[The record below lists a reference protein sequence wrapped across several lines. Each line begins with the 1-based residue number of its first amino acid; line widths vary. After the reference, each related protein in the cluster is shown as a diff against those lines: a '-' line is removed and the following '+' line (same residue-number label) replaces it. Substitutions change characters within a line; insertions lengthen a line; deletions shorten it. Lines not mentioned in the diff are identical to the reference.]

1 MLRTRRKIIGLF
13 VKNFSVSEPVAL
25 SPRRRQGHPPRPPFG
40 RRTIFI
46 MFNMSIVGD
55 LSGGH
60 GVSYI
65 DYVTI

>member
-1 MLRTRRKIIGLF
+1 M
-13 VKNFSVSEPVAL
+13 EPVAL
-25 SPRRRQGHPPRPPFG
+25 SSLQRQGYPPRPPF
-40 RRTIFI
+40 RQRTIFI

-60 GVSYI
+60 GVGYV